1 MTKEKLLKKASKCKT
16 FKELGMALDGTT
28 KQNAYIKAK
37 SLGVLKEIRKIL
49 DNNKPHL
56 FDYDSKKIKNDTAG
70 IIKLTM
76 DDGVYFCATKNGI
89 GVAQALVCNTRKKHM
104 KNPKF
109 VNALKKQKGKIK
121 VELVFDGSVG
131 KDLIS
136 IKRIIISD
144 AVKKGLNVLNQYF
157 TRTEDELKD
166 LHRKKTTEL
175 NHKYPLKNLKK
186 LGCRRIYWTRNGYY
200 KICSLVDG
208 AYIRYAKVLA
218 LAKQIQE
225 EEKNGRS

>member
-56 FDYDSKKIKNDTAG
+56 FDYDSTKIKNDTAG

-89 GVAQALVCNTRKKHM
+89 CVAQALVCNTRNKHM
-104 KNPKF
+104 KNTKF

>member
-1 MTKEKLLKKASKCKT
+1 
-16 FKELGMALDGTT
+16 
-28 KQNAYIKAK
+28 
-37 SLGVLKEIRKIL
+37 
-49 DNNKPHL
+49 
-56 FDYDSKKIKNDTAG
+56 
-70 IIKLTM
+70 
-76 DDGVYFCATKNGI
+76 
-89 GVAQALVCNTRKKHM
+89 M

-109 VNALKKQKGKIK
+109 VSALKKQKGKIK

-225 EEKNGRS
+225 EEQNGRS